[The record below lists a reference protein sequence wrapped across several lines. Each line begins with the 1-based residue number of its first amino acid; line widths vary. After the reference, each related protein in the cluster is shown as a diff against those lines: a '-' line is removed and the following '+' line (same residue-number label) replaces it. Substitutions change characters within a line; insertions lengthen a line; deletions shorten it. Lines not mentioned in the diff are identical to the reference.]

1 MRRSNQV
8 RVRKIEPDAIYNS
21 LWVAKLIN
29 KVMQEGKKSIAR
41 NIVYDAISMSLE
53 TLKASIDDFITK
65 IAQNVSPKVGTT
77 KRKLGGTIYNVP
89 IELDKRRSEQMGISF
104 IVKAARA
111 RLKTTRSSDGKVT
124 AMKKNRTIA
133 DALSQVLNNAYNAM
147 NSDAVSSLNEL
158 VKLVESNA
166 AFSHLASTSKSR
178 SRKPSVKSAGASA
191 SKKVVTEEVIKADDG
206 VMINAEASEEDNNE

>member
-29 KVMQEGKKSIAR
+29 KIMQEGKKSIAR

-53 TLKASIDDFITK
+53 TLKASIEDFIQK
-65 IAQNVSPKVGTT
+65 VSQNVSPRVGTT

-104 IVKAARA
+104 LVKAARA

-133 DALSQVLNNAYNAM
+133 DALAQVLNNAYNAI
-147 NSDAVSSLNEL
+147 NSDAVSFLNEL
-158 VKLVESNA
+158 VKLAESNA
-166 AFSHLASTSKSR
+166 AFSHLASQSKTK
-178 SRKPSVKSAGASA
+178 SRKPSVKSVASNV
-191 SKKVVTEEVIKADDG
+191 KKSTQEEVVKIEADG
-206 VMINAEASEEDNNE
+206 VMLDAEASEEDNNE

>member
-1 MRRSNQV
+1 MRRSNQI

-29 KVMQEGKKSIAR
+29 KMMQEGKKSIAR

-53 TLKASIDDFITK
+53 TLKASVEDFISK

-89 IELDKRRSEQMGISF
+89 IELDKRRAEQMGISF

-111 RLKTTRSSDGKVT
+111 RLKTSRSSEGKVI
-124 AMKKNRTIA
+124 AIKKNRTIA
-133 DALSQVLNNAYNAM
+133 EALSHVLNNAYNAI
-147 NSDAVSSLNEL
+147 NADAVSFLNEL
-158 VKLVESNA
+158 LKLAESNA
-166 AFSHLASTSKSR
+166 AFSHLASQSKTR
-178 SRKPSVKSAGASA
+178 SRKPSVKSSGTSV
-191 SKKVVTEEVIKADDG
+191 KKATSEDVKVETDG
-206 VMINAEASEEDNNE
+206 IMLNPEEASSNE

>member
-8 RVRKIEPDAIYNS
+8 RVRKIEPDAVYNS

-29 KVMQEGKKSIAR
+29 KIMQEGKKSIAR
-41 NIVYDAISMSLE
+41 GIVYDAISMSLE
-53 TLKASIDDFITK
+53 TLKASIEDFVSKIT
-65 IAQNVSPKVGTT
+65 QNVSPKVGTT

-104 IVKAARA
+104 LVKAARA

-133 DALSQVLNNAYNAM
+133 DALSHVLNNAYNAI
-147 NSDAVSSLNEL
+147 NSDGISFLNEL
-158 VKLVESNA
+158 VKLSESNA
-166 AFSHLASTSKSR
+166 AFAHLASPSKTR
-178 SRKPSVKSAGASA
+178 SRKPSVKLAGTM
-191 SKKVVTEEVIKADDG
+191 SKRPVSEDVKVDG
-206 VMINAEASEEDNNE
+206 VMIDADAKTEENNE